1 VVAVLRSDLGGV
13 FALLALIC
21 FTAARNNSR
30 VDLVD
35 AYSWGSCQ
43 MITAV
48 RMELLSPPTGRHL
61 VTDSPRGWGTQGRS
75 LAIISCESCVMGDI
89 SSDSQPEQKDPLQQL
104 EQLE

>member
-1 VVAVLRSDLGGV
+1 MSKGGTRRDSLFNYILQCPIYHREVVSRSVVNHLSASGGMYSSLRVVAVLRSDLGGV

-48 RMELLSPPTGRHL
+48 HGI
-61 VTDSPRGWGTQGRS
+61 W
-75 LAIISCESCVMGDI
+75 
-89 SSDSQPEQKDPLQQL
+89 
-104 EQLE
+104 